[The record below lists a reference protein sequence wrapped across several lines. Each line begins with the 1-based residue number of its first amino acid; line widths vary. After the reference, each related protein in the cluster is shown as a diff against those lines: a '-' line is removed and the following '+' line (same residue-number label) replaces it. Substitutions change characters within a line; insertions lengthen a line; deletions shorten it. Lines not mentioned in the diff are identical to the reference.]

1 MTDSSSFFNPEISIN
16 SGQMFQ
22 WHKINDSW
30 YGVYGDHILKFSFR
44 KSSSYSECHSPEY
57 GDFEFYSYPELE
69 KWESRLFRL
78 DDDIEKILSGFSH
91 DALVSEAIREYPGL
105 RLLRQEP
112 HQCMFSFVCAN
123 NTSIT
128 MIRRMLSNLSRKFG
142 SKVIY
147 DGKEFFTFPTAN
159 TLHRATVSEIC
170 ACGLGY
176 RSTSIK
182 ALAKSL
188 VREEL
193 DVKHLMRLSYEHA
206 KEHLM
211 EIHGI
216 GNKIADCI
224 LLFSLEKLEA
234 FPIDI
239 WITRALFNYYGWLN
253 QNKDNETIRYNRD
266 KITPKQYTQISETI
280 RRYFGKYA
288 GYAQQFLFYHMR
300 EEVGREW

>member
-1 MTDSSSFFNPEISIN
+1 MEISN
-16 SGQMFQ
+16 S
-22 WHKINDSW
+22 I
-30 YGVYGDHILKFSFR
+30 HILS
-44 KSSSYSECHSPEY
+44 
-57 GDFEFYSYPELE
+57 LE
-69 KWESRLFRL
+69 KWDSRLFRL

-128 MIRRMLSNLSRKFG
+128 MIRRMLTNLSRKFG

-159 TLHRATVSEIC
+159 TLHRATLSEIC
-170 ACGLGY
+170 TCGLGY

-239 WITRALFNYYGWLN
+239 WITELFSITTDGSIKTKTMKLY
-253 QNKDNETIRYNRD
+253 DITAIRSLQSN
-266 KITPKQYTQISETI
+266 T
-280 RRYFGKYA
+280 RRFQRLLENILENMPVTRNSFCFIICEKK
-288 GYAQQFLFYHMR
+288 
-300 EEVGREW
+300 